1 MRHARVLVALIA
13 LGLAGVAAAGPA
25 AIRRFADRPVAWS
38 EHDDENVPAPPKKNH
53 LQGLELTVTL
63 RDSLQNEADRILSVE
78 GRVPAGDV
86 NAVDEV
92 PCSTWFCPRNH
103 LHPMSVDE
111 VAAGPNS
118 AAPVLPLR
126 VTKTKDEGAAVGFE
140 VTDAAGHKF
149 LIKFDPS
156 DRLGLVTAAEAVGNR
171 LFHAAGYNVPGA
183 YVVDLS
189 PEDFTID
196 PNATYVLFRVQHR
209 KLDAA
214 RLSER
219 LSLAARAPDGR
230 LRAVAVPWI
239 EGDVLG
245 SQDMLGTREGDPND
259 RIQHQNR
266 RSMRASW
273 VLYAWLGVLD
283 PGPINTIDTYVA
295 SGDRHF
301 VQHYLIDFS
310 CAFGSATNYAQGP
323 QQDGEY
329 LIEVGR
335 TLRALFSLGF
345 YQREFQSKAER
356 DEYRTLDAEY
366 PAIGYFPADFD
377 PDNYRTN
384 RKVPP
389 HMRMTADDAY
399 WGAKVVTSFSN
410 AQIQGAVGTSQL
422 DARTAAYVQHA
433 LESRRD
439 IIGRR
444 YLRAL
449 AAVENPAVSTDAR
462 HLCFDDLAIARGFA
476 RPDEVRYLVDVQNGV
491 GAKVSSY
498 EQPPTGA
505 RTCVPFD
512 DAPVA
517 DGYRVISVR
526 ERLAGG
532 AGHADTAVGKASRV
546 HVMWRPAQR
555 RYAVVG
561 LERDQ

>member
-1 MRHARVLVALIA
+1 
-13 LGLAGVAAAGPA
+13 
-25 AIRRFADRPVAWS
+25 
-38 EHDDENVPAPPKKNH
+38 
-53 LQGLELTVTL
+53 
-63 RDSLQNEADRILSVE
+63 
-78 GRVPAGDV
+78 
-86 NAVDEV
+86 
-92 PCSTWFCPRNH
+92 
-103 LHPMSVDE
+103 
-111 VAAGPNS
+111 
-118 AAPVLPLR
+118 
-126 VTKTKDEGAAVGFE
+126 
-140 VTDAAGHKF
+140 
-149 LIKFDPS
+149 
-156 DRLGLVTAAEAVGNR
+156 VGNR
-171 LFHAAGYNVPGA
+171 LFYAAGYNVPGA

-196 PNATYVLFRVQHR
+196 PQATYVLFRVQHR
-209 KLDAA
+209 KLDGA
-214 RLSER
+214 RLRER

-239 EGDVLG
+239 GGDILG

-259 RIQHQNR
+259 RIPHENR

-295 SGDRHF
+295 SGERHF
-301 VQHYLIDFS
+301 VRHYLIDFS

-345 YQREFQSKAER
+345 YQRDFQAKDER
-356 DEYRTLDAEY
+356 EEYRTLDAEY
-366 PAIGYFPADFD
+366 PAVGYFPADFD

-410 AQIQGAVGTSQL
+410 EQIQGAVGTSRL
-422 DARTAAYVQHA
+422 DTRTAAYVARA

-491 GAKVSSY
+491 GVTLSSY

-505 RTCVPFD
+505 RTCIPFD

-526 ERLAGG
+526 ERLEGG

-546 HVMWRPAQR
+546 HLMWRPAEG